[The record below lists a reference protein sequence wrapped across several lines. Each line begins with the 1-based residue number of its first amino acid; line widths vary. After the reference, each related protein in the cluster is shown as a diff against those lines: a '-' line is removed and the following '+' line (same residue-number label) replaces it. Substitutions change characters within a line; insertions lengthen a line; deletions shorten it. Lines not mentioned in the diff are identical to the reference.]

1 MQKKNNFLT
10 KFVKKDYNNKLEEVL
25 SKKDFSEEIKNNL
38 LSMFYKIE
46 NGYKDYKTVKRETFD
61 KKEYIEKLI
70 NIVDEDCKKITFMPI
85 SSNEKEFVDNK
96 NQEIKCLPIESRILY
111 SLAKIQK
118 RNIVVNYIDE
128 DIEKAFSDMLK
139 IGNNINIVEPLRD
152 FNGFSW
158 NIITKDIEDLNYNL
172 LYQNMIFL
180 SNNEFID
187 KWVNDYEPLVDYF
200 ELFQSEIENKF
211 GNKEKTNIIKKLIR
225 ISLKLKANYDEEF
238 KEKIIEKLK
247 EIEKEKTEI
256 SNKTQYL
263 EKISKDKKQKEKEIK
278 ELDKIINDKNLLIE
292 EYEKRNEELPLEK
305 KIFSIRVLK
314 NNLKKERENLLF
326 EIEKCNKLMIPK
338 NFLKMKKTLDKK
350 FECFEGI
357 ENLELKKEI
366 NNLQK
371 EIIKCM
377 YLYVSKIEEKEKLID
392 LIYQYRYYNFLP
404 IENNKNI
411 YQVKELK
418 NHLSKLTK
426 SLINKAEE
434 MKIITRIIKDEDK
447 NYKVVEKLF
456 LSKIIELEN
465 IEIKITKE
473 NEKLYITVY
482 DEDVEDDKS
491 ELKNIKKEELK
502 IKLGKKT
509 KLFI

>member
-1 MQKKNNFLT
+1 
-10 KFVKKDYNNKLEEVL
+10 
-25 SKKDFSEEIKNNL
+25 
-38 LSMFYKIE
+38 
-46 NGYKDYKTVKRETFD
+46 
-61 KKEYIEKLI
+61 
-70 NIVDEDCKKITFMPI
+70 
-85 SSNEKEFVDNK
+85 
-96 NQEIKCLPIESRILY
+96 
-111 SLAKIQK
+111 
-118 RNIVVNYIDE
+118 
-128 DIEKAFSDMLK
+128 
-139 IGNNINIVEPLRD
+139 
-152 FNGFSW
+152 
-158 NIITKDIEDLNYNL
+158 
-172 LYQNMIFL
+172 
-180 SNNEFID
+180 
-187 KWVNDYEPLVDYF
+187 
-200 ELFQSEIENKF
+200 
-211 GNKEKTNIIKKLIR
+211 
-225 ISLKLKANYDEEF
+225 
-238 KEKIIEKLK
+238 
-247 EIEKEKTEI
+247 
-256 SNKTQYL
+256 
-263 EKISKDKKQKEKEIK
+263 
-278 ELDKIINDKNLLIE
+278 
-292 EYEKRNEELPLEK
+292 
-305 KIFSIRVLK
+305 
-314 NNLKKERENLLF
+314 
-326 EIEKCNKLMIPK
+326 MIPK